1 MITTLTTQNNINIH
15 LLGTAHISAESV
27 REVETAV
34 RSGQYDAIA
43 VELCQSRYQAMF
55 ASQDLEKSDLLA
67 LIKQGKLPQM
77 LLQVLLASYQER
89 LARQV
94 ETPLGAEL
102 KAAVTEA
109 KAHNLPLLLI
119 DRDVRITL
127 QRVRQANNFW
137 QNFQLLGLLIAGIF
151 EKQAISREE
160 VEKLKE
166 GDMLSHALSEMAQ
179 GQPAIYRVIIQE
191 RDQYLAY
198 KLQEA
203 ANSGQYQNILAVV
216 GAGHVPG
223 MVENFEKIPSGNE
236 ATQLSALEQISDKK
250 GFWHYFPYLVI
261 GLIILGFIIGFS
273 QNQNLGWQIL
283 GQWIVINGSL
293 AAIGS
298 AIAFAHPLTIIS
310 AFLAAP
316 LTSLNPT
323 VGVGMVTAFV
333 EALVRKPNLGHLKN
347 LRQDIEKWQG
357 WWKNPLGR
365 VFLVFFF
372 SSLGSALGTYIAGFQ
387 IWSAIFQ

>member
-1 MITTLTTQNNINIH
+1 MITTLTTKNNKQIH
-15 LLGTAHISAESV
+15 LLGTAHISSESV
-27 REVETAV
+27 REVENAV
-34 RSGQYDAIA
+34 RSGHYDAIA

-55 ASQDLEKSDLLA
+55 ASQDLEKADLLT

-102 KAAVTEA
+102 KAAVEEA
-109 KAHNLPLLLI
+109 KANNLPVLLI
-119 DRDVRITL
+119 DRDVRTTL

-151 EKQAISREE
+151 EKQEISREE

-166 GDMLSHALSEMAQ
+166 GDMLNHALKDMADS
-179 GQPAIYRVIIQE
+179 QPAIYRVIIQE
-191 RDQYLAY
+191 RDQYLSY
-198 KLQEA
+198 KLQQV
-203 ANSGQYQNILAVV
+203 ANSENYQHILAVV

-223 MVENFEKIPSGNE
+223 IQENFEQIAAGSESEHLN
-236 ATQLSALEQISDKK
+236 ALEQLSNKK
-250 GFWHYFPYLVI
+250 GFFHYFPYLI
-261 GLIILGFIIGFS
+261 IALIILGFIIGFS
-273 QNQNLGWQIL
+273 QNQSLGWQII
-283 GQWIVINGSL
+283 GQWVLINGSL
-293 AAIGS
+293 AALGS
-298 AIAFAHPLTIIS
+298 AIALAHPLTTVS

-323 VGVGMVTAFV
+323 IGVGMVTAFV
-333 EALVRKPNLGHLKN
+333 EAFLRKPTLKHLKT

-357 WWKNPLGR
+357 WWTNPLGR
-365 VFLVFFF
+365 IFLVFLL

-387 IWSAIFQ
+387 IWSSIFQ

>member
-1 MITTLTTQNNINIH
+1 MITTLTTKNSKQIH
-15 LLGTAHISAESV
+15 LLGTAHISSESV
-27 REVETAV
+27 REVENAV

-55 ASQDLEKSDLLA
+55 ASQDLEKADLLT

-102 KAAVTEA
+102 KAAVEEA
-109 KAHNLPLLLI
+109 KAQNLPLLLI
-119 DRDVRITL
+119 DREVRTTL

-137 QNFQLLGLLIAGIF
+137 QNFQLFGLLIAGIF
-151 EKQAISREE
+151 EKQDISREE

-166 GDMLSHALSEMAQ
+166 ADMLSHALSEMAHS
-179 GQPAIYRVIIQE
+179 QPAIYRVIIQE
-191 RDQYLAY
+191 RDQYLSY
-198 KLQEA
+198 KLQQIAHTE
-203 ANSGQYQNILAVV
+203 NYQNILAVV

-223 MVENFEKIPSGNE
+223 IQENFEKIPAGSENE
-236 ATQLSALEQISDKK
+236 QLTALEQVSNKK
-250 GFWHYFPYLVI
+250 GFWQYFPYLVI
-261 GLIILGFIIGFS
+261 LFIIAGFIFGFS
-273 QNQNLGWQIL
+273 QNQSLGWELIA
-283 GQWIVINGSL
+283 QWFLINGGL
-293 AAIGS
+293 AALGS
-298 AIAFAHPLTIIS
+298 VIALAHPLTIIS

-316 LTSLNPT
+316 FTSLNPT
-323 VGVGMVTAFV
+323 IGVGMVTAFV
-333 EALVRKPNLGHLKN
+333 EAFLRKPTLKHLKT

-357 WWKNPLGR
+357 WWTNPLGR
-365 VFLVFFF
+365 IFLVFLL

-387 IWSAIFQ
+387 IWSSVFQ